1 MPENNTEGTAATAKV
16 EEPDTIGVP
25 KNIDTSKPDNVN
37 DTGANTPEDDTPES
51 DLEHWKR
58 MSRKNENDFKKAAK
72 ERDSINAQLTEA
84 NMRIARLAAQ
94 REHPQITDEMFDKLC
109 AADTPEG
116 VEAWASAF
124 AGLVPEQTKTQAEEP
139 KQEEPADT
147 QKSEESSAD
156 EPNAMGI
163 VYGMIRANQIGGGK
177 MKGAVESE
185 EDGREIARK
194 FAEKRLERAQKG
206 VSSGK

>member
-1 MPENNTEGTAATAKV
+1 MSENNTEGTTATAKV

-25 KNIDTSKPDNVN
+25 KNIDTSKPDTVT
-37 DTGANTPEDDTPES
+37 DPGVNTPEDDTPES

-58 MSRKNENDFKKAAK
+58 MSRKNENDFKKVSK

-84 NMRIARLAAQ
+84 NMRIARLTAQ

-124 AGLVPEQTKTQAEEP
+124 AGLVPEQAKTEPEEPGEETERPAEEDKP
-139 KQEEPADT
+139 KHIG
-147 QKSEESSAD
+147 SSMPEVQD
-156 EPNAMGI
+156 
-163 VYGMIRANQIGGGK
+163 MIRANQIGGGK

-206 VSSGK
+206 VASGK

>member
-1 MPENNTEGTAATAKV
+1 MSENNTEGTTATAKV

-25 KNIDTSKPDNVN
+25 KNIDTSKPDTVT
-37 DTGANTPEDDTPES
+37 DPGVNTPEDDTPES

-58 MSRKNENDFKKAAK
+58 MSRKNENDFKKVSK

-84 NMRIARLAAQ
+84 NMRIARLTAQ

-124 AGLVPEQTKTQAEEP
+124 AGLVPEQAKTEPEEPGEETERLAEEDKP
-139 KQEEPADT
+139 KHIG
-147 QKSEESSAD
+147 SSMPEVQD
-156 EPNAMGI
+156 
-163 VYGMIRANQIGGGK
+163 MIRANQIGGGK

-206 VSSGK
+206 VLSGK

>member
-1 MPENNTEGTAATAKV
+1 MSENNTEGTTATAKV

-72 ERDSINAQLTEA
+72 AVDSLNAQLAEA
-84 NMRIARLAAQ
+84 KLQVARMSAQ

-109 AADTPEG
+109 AANTPEG

-124 AGLVPEQTKTQAEEP
+124 AGLVPEQAKTEPEKPEEEGERPTEADKPKHTGSAMPEVQA
-139 KQEEPADT
+139 A
-147 QKSEESSAD
+147 
-156 EPNAMGI
+156 
-163 VYGMIRANQIGGGK
+163 IRANQIGGGK

-206 VSSGK
+206 VASGK

>member
-124 AGLVPEQTKTQAEEP
+124 AGLVPEQANTASEPEEEQQAERKEDEP
-139 KQEEPADT
+139 KRQG
-147 QKSEESSAD
+147 SAMP
-156 EPNAMGI
+156 EVQAA
-163 VYGMIRANQIGGGK
+163 IRANQIGGGK

>member
-1 MPENNTEGTAATAKV
+1 MSENNTEGTTATAKV

-25 KNIDTSKPDNVN
+25 KNIDTSKPDTVT
-37 DTGANTPEDDTPES
+37 DPGVNTPEDDTPES

-72 ERDSINAQLTEA
+72 ERDSINAQLSEA
-84 NMRIARLAAQ
+84 NMRIARLTAQ

-124 AGLVPEQTKTQAEEP
+124 AGLVPEQAKTEPEEQEEEAERPAEENKP
-139 KQEEPADT
+139 VHIG
-147 QKSEESSAD
+147 SSMPEVQA
-156 EPNAMGI
+156 A
-163 VYGMIRANQIGGGK
+163 IRANQIGGGK

-194 FAEKRLERAQKG
+194 FAEKRLERAHKG
-206 VSSGK
+206 VASGK

>member
-1 MPENNTEGTAATAKV
+1 MSENNTEGTTATAKV

-25 KNIDTSKPDNVN
+25 KNIDTSKPDTVT
-37 DTGANTPEDDTPES
+37 DPGVNTPEDDTPES

-58 MSRKNENDFKKAAK
+58 MSRKNENDFKKVSK

-84 NMRIARLAAQ
+84 NMRIARLTAQ

-124 AGLVPEQTKTQAEEP
+124 AGLVPEQAKTEPEEP
-139 KQEEPADT
+139 GEETERPI
-147 QKSEESSAD
+147 EEDKPKHIGSSMPEVQD
-156 EPNAMGI
+156 
-163 VYGMIRANQIGGGK
+163 MIRANQIGGGK